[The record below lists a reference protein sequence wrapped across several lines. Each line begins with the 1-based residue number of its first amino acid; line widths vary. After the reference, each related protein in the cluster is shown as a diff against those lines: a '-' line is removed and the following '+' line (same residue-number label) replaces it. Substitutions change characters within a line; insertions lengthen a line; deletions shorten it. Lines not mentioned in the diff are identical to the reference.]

1 MLILGLAL
9 LLFSFPLAVALGT
22 ITVYF
27 TILFRERGNQSVVP
41 REQDG
46 VIALGVLFTRFFG
59 SVGTLSGLFIVIL
72 QIIELF
78 GGTP

>member
-9 LLFSFPLAVALGT
+9 LAFSYPVAVALGT

-27 TILFRERGNQSVVP
+27 TIYFRERGNQSVVP
-41 REQDG
+41 REQEG
-46 VIALGVLFTRFFG
+46 VIAIGVILTKFLST
-59 SVGTLSGLFIVIL
+59 VGTLTGLFIVAL
-72 QIIELF
+72 QAAELL

>member
-9 LLFSFPLAVALGT
+9 LLFSFPFAVALGT

-41 REQDG
+41 RDPEG
-46 VIALGVLFTRFFG
+46 VIALGVILTRFLG
-59 SVGTLSGLFIVIL
+59 TVGTLTGLFIVIL